1 MEEAKR
7 VTEAMET
14 AHVTQA
20 ELAAVLGITQQ
31 AVFQQLKRGLTRECT
46 GTTQRD
52 GIGREEGGGFRMGN
66 RCIPV
71 ADSF

>member
-31 AVFQQLKRGLTRECT
+31 AVFQQLKRGLTREKADYWIDIIT
-46 GTTQRD
+46 DIAKR
-52 GIGREEGGGFRMGN
+52 RYRALEEF
-66 RCIPV
+66 
-71 ADSF
+71 

>member
-7 VTEAMET
+7 VAEAMET

-31 AVFQQLKRGLTRECT
+31 AVFQQLKRGLTREKADYWIDIIT
-46 GTTQRD
+46 GIAKR
-52 GIGREEGGGFRMGN
+52 RYRALEEF
-66 RCIPV
+66 
-71 ADSF
+71 

>member
-31 AVFQQLKRGLTRECT
+31 AVFQQLKRGLTSEKADLWMDIIT
-46 GTTQRD
+46 GIAKR
-52 GIGREEGGGFRMGN
+52 RYKAVEEL
-66 RCIPV
+66 
-71 ADSF
+71 